1 VGKVLARL
9 GQREWALIAIAL
21 TLVVALLWYFLL
33 IVPIRQETE
42 SVRQEINA
50 LIPER
55 DKGRQAQRALPE
67 LRATIA
73 ELQAERQ
80 AFLRALPKE
89 ERLSQVLNEILT
101 EALRS
106 GVTVRSFTR
115 SPTSAPVPEVRAVN
129 LALSLDAPFPET
141 YAYLQRLE
149 GLSRFSSISGLNLSV
164 QGQEVNPSLNTS
176 LTLTLYVLAKD
187 LGQSEG
193 TTKTQATPSPQTG
206 QGGGR

>member
-129 LALSLDAPFPET
+129 LALSLEAPFPET

>member
-1 VGKVLARL
+1 MLARL

-21 TLVVALLWYFLL
+21 TLVVVLLWYFFL
-33 IVPIRQETE
+33 IVPLRQETDL
-42 SVRQEINA
+42 VRQEIA
-50 LIPER
+50 TLIPER
-55 DKGRQAQRALPE
+55 DRGRQAQRALPE
-67 LRATIA
+67 LRAAIA
-73 ELQAERQ
+73 QLQAERQ
-80 AFLRALPKE
+80 AFLRTLPRE
-89 ERLSQVLNEILT
+89 ERLAQVLSEILG
-101 EALRS
+101 EAVRS

-129 LALSLDAPFPET
+129 LALSLEAPFPET

>member
-1 VGKVLARL
+1 MLARL

-21 TLVVALLWYFLL
+21 TLVAALLWYFLL
-33 IVPIRQETE
+33 ITPLRQETE
-42 SVRQEINA
+42 EVRQEIER

-55 DKGRQAQRALPE
+55 NKGRQAQRALPE

-73 ELQAERQ
+73 QLQAERQ

-89 ERLSQVLNEILT
+89 ERLAQVLGEILS
-101 EALRS
+101 EATRS

-129 LALSLDAPFPET
+129 LALSLEAPFPET
-141 YAYLQRLE
+141 YTYLQRLE

-187 LGQSEG
+187 LDQSED
-193 TTKTQATPSPQTG
+193 TTKTQATPSPQTA

>member
-1 VGKVLARL
+1 VLARL

-33 IVPIRQETE
+33 IVPMRQETE
-42 SVRQEINA
+42 SVRQEINT

-129 LALSLDAPFPET
+129 LALSLEAPFPET

>member
-1 VGKVLARL
+1 MLARL
-9 GQREWALIAIAL
+9 GQREWALVAIAL
-21 TLVVALLWYFLL
+21 TVVVALLWYFLL
-33 IVPIRQETE
+33 IAPMRQETE

-101 EALRS
+101 EAIRS

-129 LALSLDAPFPET
+129 LALSLEAPFPET
-141 YAYLQRLE
+141 YAYLRRLE
-149 GLSRFSSISGLNLSV
+149 GLSRFSSLSGINLSV
-164 QGQEVNPSLNTS
+164 QGQDVNPLLSTS

-187 LGQSEG
+187 LGQPEG
-193 TTKTQATPSPQTG
+193 ATQTQGA